1 MRVPDGLKHL
11 CPPDVCLELGK
22 SIYGCIQ
29 KARQWWKMFI
39 AELKKMGFVQSL
51 ADPCLLFFRDERGVI
66 YFVIYADD
74 CIIIA
79 TTEDL
84 MKQFKKDIGKA
95 FNIKE
100 LGELRKYLGCFFEQ
114 SGNKIKVVQPDLV
127 ASFAESFN
135 IPTGPSGTAAVAGQ
149 VLLRVHDPVD
159 NVNGNLQ
166 KKLHSGI
173 GKLLHLMAKSRP
185 EIANSVR

>member
-1 MRVPDGLKHL
+1 
-11 CPPDVCLELGK
+11 
-22 SIYGCIQ
+22 
-29 KARQWWKMFI
+29 MFI

-95 FNIKE
+95 LISRN
-100 LGELRKYLGCFFEQ
+100 LVNCGSTWVVSL
-114 SGNKIKVVQPDLV
+114 NKVETRSKWFSQI
-127 ASFAESFN
+127 
-135 IPTGPSGTAAVAGQ
+135 
-149 VLLRVHDPVD
+149 
-159 NVNGNLQ
+159 
-166 KKLHSGI
+166 
-173 GKLLHLMAKSRP
+173 
-185 EIANSVR
+185 